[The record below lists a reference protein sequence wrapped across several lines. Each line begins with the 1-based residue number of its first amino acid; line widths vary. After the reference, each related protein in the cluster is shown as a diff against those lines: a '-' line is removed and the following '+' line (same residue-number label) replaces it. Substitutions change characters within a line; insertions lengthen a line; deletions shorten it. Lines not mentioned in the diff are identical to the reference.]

1 MQELQVHIPVVGLCL
16 FPNTRWRHFAIQGYP
31 CIGFWLYYVTSKYK
45 VMSSNT
51 SWQYF
56 QFKVAPVL
64 GLAELPH
71 LIPVQGDNI

>member
-1 MQELQVHIPVVGLCL
+1 
-16 FPNTRWRHFAIQGYP
+16 
-31 CIGFWLYYVTSKYK
+31 
-45 VMSSNT
+45 MSSNT